1 MPSNSLATRRHHH
14 HHHRPR
20 KISSSEEIETTELDV
35 IPSRNTNNSVRIVM
49 PSLERVRIDKF
60 KNKLYYNIYND
71 KESVD
76 ESPLIKI
83 IERKQRKDW

>member
-1 MPSNSLATRRHHH
+1 
-14 HHHRPR
+14 
-20 KISSSEEIETTELDV
+20 
-35 IPSRNTNNSVRIVM
+35 M

>member
-1 MPSNSLATRRHHH
+1 MPSNSLATRRHHRRP
-14 HHHRPR
+14 RPR
-20 KISSSEEIETTELDV
+20 KSSSSEEIETTELDV
-35 IPSRNTNNSVRIVM
+35 IPSSRNTNNPVRIVM

-60 KNKLYYNIYND
+60 KKKLYYNIYKD